1 MSEKKPEDGSHKY
14 EIRKDGKCYMSWT
27 NPACGYSRETL
38 RNMKAAGY
46 RLFIDG
52 KMQR

>member
-1 MSEKKPEDGSHKY
+1 MSEPRQETESHLY

-38 RNMKAAGY
+38 RSMKEAGY
-46 RLFIDG
+46 RLFIDDR
-52 KMQR
+52 MQR